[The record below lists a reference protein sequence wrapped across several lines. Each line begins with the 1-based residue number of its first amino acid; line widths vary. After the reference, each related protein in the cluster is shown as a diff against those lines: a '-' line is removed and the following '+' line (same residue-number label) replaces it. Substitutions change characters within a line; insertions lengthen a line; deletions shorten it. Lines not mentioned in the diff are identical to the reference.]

1 MIRIVGSQF
10 ITSAVNQPDFP
21 ETPFKEIAFA
31 GKSNVG
37 KSSMINTITNR
48 KLLAKVS
55 STPGKTRLVNFF
67 DIQCKYAESPE
78 TAEMDIHFTLVDLP
92 GYGYAKVSKSERE
105 SWQKMIENYLS
116 KREQLA
122 GLVLLVDIRHKADPK
137 DISMIEYAK
146 SLNIPFVIVAT
157 KSDKVPSTKVATYL
171 KNLRSDLHINTN
183 EILPFSSL
191 LKKGTNELYKWIE
204 SILIIQEVSGK
215 IIIHDL

>member
-1 MIRIVGSQF
+1 MKIKNVNLETVCG
-10 ITSAVNQPDFP
+10 ITSVLPKNTLP
-21 ETPFKEIAFA
+21 EIAFA

-37 KSSMINTITNR
+37 KSSLINALMNR
-48 KLLAKVS
+48 KSLARTS
-55 STPGKTRLVNFF
+55 SQPGKTQTINFYNINEELYF
-67 DIQCKYAESPE
+67 
-78 TAEMDIHFTLVDLP
+78 VDLP
-92 GYGYAKVSKSERE
+92 GYGYAKVAKEEKER
-105 SWQKMIENYLS
+105 WGKMIENYLS

-137 DISMIEYAK
+137 DIAMIEYAK

-157 KSDKVPSTKVATYL
+157 KSDKLPSTKVATYL
-171 KNLRSDLHINTN
+171 KNLRSDLHIHSN

-204 SILIIQEVSGK
+204 SRLIIQEVSGK